1 MAGNKRWLVVA
12 KIDIKGAFV
21 QTPMSGPPIFMK
33 ISPKIVKYAK
43 ELYPEL
49 DEYRWRDE
57 CLYTV
62 MIKAMYGCVQA
73 SALWYALI
81 RSEIVSM
88 GYTVSETDKCVFVK
102 QVGQDKIFT
111 LLLHVDDILA
121 LVDAEEADQLLKRLK
136 HRFGEVQF
144 ETGSD
149 LSYLGM
155 NISITEEGTVVDMSF
170 YITQVLEDEE
180 VDVER
185 SPTTK
190 TYYNVDENA
199 KKLGEV
205 EKKWFH
211 SKTAKLLYLAKRA
224 RPDILTAVIFL
235 CTRVQESTY
244 EDKQKLRRVLGYLK
258 GTIDRTLLLRTSK
271 GNEIVAYIDAA
282 YAVHSDSK
290 SHSGV
295 MIYVGDTLAYVS
307 SKKQKCMSKS
317 PTEAELIALS
327 DNVGLV
333 ELFREFLEFIT
344 QSKIPAPVVY
354 QDCSAVVSLVTQGG
368 GKTRTKHLRARMN
381 LVKEMVDE
389 GRIEV
394 KHIKAPEMKADGL
407 SKPYEAGMHEQ
418 FARDILGEK

>member
-1 MAGNKRWLVVA
+1 ML
-12 KIDIKGAFV
+12 
-21 QTPMSGPPIFMK
+21 
-33 ISPKIVKYAK
+33 
-43 ELYPEL
+43 
-49 DEYRWRDE
+49 
-57 CLYTV
+57 
-62 MIKAMYGCVQA
+62 KAMYGCVQA

-81 RSEIVSM
+81 RSEIEKM

-111 LLLHVDDILA
+111 LMLHVDDILA
-121 LVDAEEADQLLKRLK
+121 LVDAEEADKLQKRLK

-144 ETGSD
+144 EVGDD

-155 NISITEEGTVVDMSF
+155 NISIRDEGTMIDMSF
-170 YITQVLEDEE
+170 YVSQVLENEE
-180 VDVER
+180 VKEAA
-185 SPTTK
+185 SPMTK
-190 TYYNVDENA
+190 TYYNVDEESR
-199 KKLGEV
+199 KLGEV

-235 CTRVQESTY
+235 CTRLQESTY
-244 EDKQKLRRVLGYLK
+244 EDKQKLQRVLGYLK
-258 GTIDRTLLLRTSK
+258 GTVDRTLLLRTPK
-271 GNEIVAYIDAA
+271 GNQIVAYIDAA
-282 YAVHSDSK
+282 YAVHEDSK

-295 MIYVGDTLAYVS
+295 LIYVGDTLAYVA

-327 DNVGLV
+327 DNLGLV
-333 ELFREFLEFIT
+333 ELFKEFLEFIT

-381 LVKEMVDE
+381 LAKEMVDG
-389 GRIEV
+389 GRVDAKI
-394 KHIKAPEMKADGL
+394 ISYYLPELTKL
-407 SKPYEAGMHEQ
+407 SCC
-418 FARDILGEK
+418 F

>member
-1 MAGNKRWLVVA
+1 ML
-12 KIDIKGAFV
+12 
-21 QTPMSGPPIFMK
+21 
-33 ISPKIVKYAK
+33 
-43 ELYPEL
+43 
-49 DEYRWRDE
+49 
-57 CLYTV
+57 
-62 MIKAMYGCVQA
+62 KAMYGCVQA

-81 RSEIVSM
+81 RSEIENM
-88 GYTVSETDKCVFVK
+88 GYTVSETDKCVFIK
-102 QVGQDKIFT
+102 QVGQDKMFT

-121 LVDAEEADQLLKRLK
+121 LVYAEEADQLLKGLK

-144 ETGSD
+144 EVGRD
-149 LSYLGM
+149 LLYLGM
-155 NISITEEGTVVDMSF
+155 NISIRDEGTVVDMSF
-170 YITQVLEDEE
+170 YVTQVLENEE
-180 VDVER
+180 VEVAA

-190 TYYNVDENA
+190 TYYNVDE
-199 KKLGEV
+199 KSIKLGEV
-205 EKKWFH
+205 DKKWFH

-244 EDKQKLRRVLGYLK
+244 EDKQKLQRVLGYLK
-258 GTIDRTLLLRTSK
+258 GTVDRTLLLRTSK
-271 GNEIVAYIDAA
+271 CNQIVAYIDTA
-282 YAVHSDSK
+282 YAVHPDSK

-295 MIYVGDTLAYVS
+295 LIYVGDTLAYVS

-317 PTEAELIALS
+317 PTEAETIALS

-368 GKTRTKHLRARMN
+368 GKTRTKHLQARMN
-381 LVKEMVDE
+381 LAKEMVDE
-389 GRIEV
+389 GRLEI

-407 SKPYEAGMHEQ
+407 SKPYEAGMHGP
-418 FARDILGEK
+418 FAKSILGEK